1 MYSIQNLEDEQNKN
15 TPTKDEDYLT
25 VTDLVTNF
33 YTSRGIVKALDK
45 INFSIR
51 KGEIFGMVGESGCG
65 KSVTALSIMDLV
77 QDPPGRVVNG
87 KVEIDGFNIFSDI
100 KDLAKIIVRSETDVK
115 IKRNKRAIKKHNFM
129 LSKIRGKKAGMIF
142 QEPSLALNP
151 VLRAGNQIT
160 ENILLH
166 NKKAIADSLINRAN
180 LSLDDV
186 KLLVDEVL
194 KNKDETKSIL
204 NNWCRTNALVDLETP
219 INSIFKNYVDP
230 KEIENEI
237 VSLIKG
243 GLTLVDKASLIEAR
257 DYYDYKERF
266 ENLEIKRFAAA
277 EEKDSE
283 LIRSIDI
290 EETKLKMTS
299 GARFRSYSL
308 KRIFTGRKVEKAFK
322 SEATRRAKELLSLV
336 SLPDPERIMSSYPHE
351 LSGGMQQRL
360 MIAIALAS
368 DPKLLIADEPTTAL
382 DVTTQAQILK
392 LLRNLNQ
399 LVGASILFITHDL
412 AVIAEMC
419 NRVAVM
425 YAGNIVE
432 QGRVLDIF
440 DSPKHPY
447 TVGLLGAIPTPQV
460 KTESGINLHTIPGSV
475 PNLITPPSGCRFH
488 PRCSFAMEIC
498 SKSKP
503 KLVELEAQ
511 RKVACFLYSSEVEE

>member
-1 MYSIQNLEDEQNKN
+1 MYSIQNLEDERNKN
-15 TPTKDEDYLT
+15 KAANEEDYLK

-51 KGEIFGMVGESGCG
+51 RGEIFGMVGESGCG

-77 QDPPGRVVNG
+77 QDPPGRVVSG
-87 KVEIDGFNIFSDI
+87 RVEIDGFNIFSDI
-100 KDLAKIIVRSETDVK
+100 KDLARIRVKSETEVK

-151 VLRAGNQIT
+151 VLRAGDQIT

-186 KLLVDEVL
+186 KLVVDEVL
-194 KNKDETKSIL
+194 NNKGETKSIL
-204 NNWCRTNALVDLETP
+204 NNWCRKNALVDLETQ
-219 INSIFKNYVDP
+219 INSIFKNYTDP

-243 GLTLVDKASLIEAR
+243 GITLVDKSSLIEAR
-257 DYYDYKERF
+257 DYYDYREKMESF
-266 ENLEIKRFAAA
+266 EIKRFAAT
-277 EEKDSE
+277 EENDRE
-283 LIRSIDI
+283 LIRSIEA
-290 EETKLKMTS
+290 EEVKLRTTS

-308 KRIFTGRKVEKAFK
+308 RRIFTGKKVEKAFK
-322 SEATRRAKELLSLV
+322 MEANRRAKELLSLV
-336 SLPDPERIMSSYPHE
+336 SLPDPERIMKSYPHE

-425 YAGNIVE
+425 YAGSIVE
-432 QGRVLDIF
+432 QGDVLDIF

-460 KTESGINLHTIPGSV
+460 KTDAGINLHTIPGSV

-503 KLVELEAQ
+503 KLVELETQ